1 MPHRLLAR
9 TRILSGAAFGLAAAL
24 AFAGAA
30 SPGIG
35 VDPAARASEASPVGI
50 TYKPIFQAPD
60 ASRAQDLVIENHAI
74 ALVNATP
81 SGERIRFA
89 FRDFNRP
96 SVVDALVKARERG
109 VDVRGVID
117 GSERTRAP
125 LVPLVVALGSNLV
138 FCGSDVGFALHS
150 CLANDPKYSDDGRS
164 LQHNKF
170 MTFSELS
177 DKRSNVVLET
187 SMNFF
192 GPSQLTYYND
202 ALEIAGDV
210 KLHAAYEQYVADMMR
225 QGDLRTND
233 RYTDFTTT
241 GDDGRNTMFPSPRP
255 QPDPDTN
262 DTIVDRLDEVD
273 CTDGGTIR
281 AANMAFRSERAAI
294 MRKLVKLENQGCDIE
309 IILTNGDGDIISGL
323 VSAGIRVTPFLWR
336 SAGTLPQVRI
346 HNKFWLVDA
355 KSTTTG
361 TRTKIAYVGSS
372 NWRGDQQYSDD
383 MLLRV
388 VDDGVYD
395 AYSSYWRLIKERAFT
410 DVQLSTVD
418 AVEPRSALTVTPA
431 PTSAGW
437 NRDDVTLRIAASD
450 GHGPGL
456 SSGLARLHVDVS
468 GAQHSSAT
476 VLPPDPRLPA
486 VAELVLSAEGTT
498 TVTYRAV
505 DNVGNAETPRI
516 AKIHI
521 DKTAPSIALA
531 GRLSGDCELW
541 PPNGRMLPVG
551 TMSATDALS
560 GLDTFDVTATSAG
573 TSDGTQVVMNDA
585 TASVTLRAVKASH
598 GSSRTYTLSGVAQ
611 DFAGNVAESAVE
623 CVVPHSQGS
632 AG

>member
-1 MPHRLLAR
+1 MSQRLLAR

-24 AFAGAA
+24 ALAGAA

-35 VDPAARASEASPVGI
+35 GDPAARASEAGPAGI
-50 TYKPIFQAPD
+50 AYKTIFQAPD

-89 FRDFNRP
+89 IRDFNRP
-96 SVVDALVKARERG
+96 PVVDALIKAQGRG

-117 GSERTRAP
+117 GGERSRAP
-125 LVPLVVALGSNLV
+125 LVPLVAALGSKLV
-138 FCGSDVGFALHS
+138 FCGSDIGFALNS
-150 CLANDPKYSDDGRS
+150 CLANDPKYSDDGKS

-170 MTFSELS
+170 MTFSRLS
-177 DKRSNVVLET
+177 DGRSNVVLQT

-210 KLHAAYEQYVADMMR
+210 KLHAAYEHYVADMMR

-233 RYTDFTTT
+233 RYTDFTTS

-262 DTIVDRLDEVD
+262 DTIVDRLDEID
-273 CTDGGTIR
+273 CAGGGTVR

-309 IILTNGDGDIISGL
+309 VVLTNGDGDVISGL
-323 VSAGIRVTPFLWR
+323 VSGGIEVIPFLWR
-336 SAGTLPQVRI
+336 AVGTLPQVRI

-361 TRTKIAYVGSS
+361 RRTKIAYVGSS

-388 VDDGVYD
+388 VEDGVYD
-395 AYSSYWRLIKERAFT
+395 AYSAYWRLIKERAFT
-410 DVQLSTVD
+410 DVPLTTTD
-418 AVEPRSALTVTPA
+418 AVKPSSALTASPA
-431 PTSAGW
+431 PTTAGW
-437 NRDDVTLRIAASD
+437 HRDDVTLRIAASD

-456 SSGLARLHVDVS
+456 SSGLARVHIELS
-468 GAQHSSAT
+468 GAQNSSAA
-476 VLPPDPRLPA
+476 VVPPDPRLPA
-486 VAELVLSAEGTT
+486 VAEILVSAEGTT
-498 TVTYRAV
+498 TVTYSAV
-505 DNVGNAETPRI
+505 DNAGNPEVARTAVIR
-516 AKIHI
+516 I
-521 DKTAPSIALA
+521 DKTPPSIAVS
-531 GRLSGDCELW
+531 GRLAGDCELW
-541 PPNGRMLPVG
+541 PPNGRMRSVG
-551 TMSATDALS
+551 TISATDALS
-560 GLDTFDVTATSAG
+560 GLDTLVVEATSEG
-573 TSDGTQVVMNDA
+573 TSDGTQVVMNSA
-585 TASVTLRAVKASH
+585 TAFVTLRAAKAPH
-598 GSSRTYTLSGVAQ
+598 GSSRTYTVSGVAQ
-611 DFAGNVAESAVE
+611 DRAGNVAASTVE
-623 CVVPHSQGS
+623 CVVPHSQGN